1 MSVGHRGQQERGR
14 GAEQE
19 DEVECEL
26 PVSGGRLPA
35 SHQVREC
42 DAVRAASLGPR
53 QPGEWASSSTKLL
66 IELKL
71 LPILNGLLIVC
82 LGNLL
87 LNDWWVDVD
96 SGYFAEKG
104 IVRMANIILLGPKSS
119 G

>member
-1 MSVGHRGQQERGR
+1 MPYWRYLLARWQFVQPVVSVGHRGQQERGR

-53 QPGEWASSSTKLL
+53 QPGELASSSTKLL

-71 LPILNGLLIVC
+71 LPILNGLLIVW

-87 LNDWWVDVD
+87 LNDWWVD
-96 SGYFAEKG
+96 SG
-104 IVRMANIILLGPKSS
+104 
-119 G
+119 